1 MEAFDFPVRAWPVR
15 LGREVGDLVSSEL
28 FADEATAGVGPGVV
42 GHQSFGADRVNGVE
56 AECALEEAG
65 DGGRFRVGVD
75 LGVGKPAVV
84 VDDRVHDVDAVVLAA
99 VLA

>member
-1 MEAFDFPVRAWPVR
+1 M
-15 LGREVGDLVSSEL
+15 SSEL

-42 GHQSFGADRVNGVE
+42 GHQPPCLDPVLGVE
-56 AECALEEAG
+56 AEGAFEEAD
-65 DGGRFRVGVD
+65 DGCLFRVWVD
-75 LGVGKPAVV
+75 LGVGEPGVV